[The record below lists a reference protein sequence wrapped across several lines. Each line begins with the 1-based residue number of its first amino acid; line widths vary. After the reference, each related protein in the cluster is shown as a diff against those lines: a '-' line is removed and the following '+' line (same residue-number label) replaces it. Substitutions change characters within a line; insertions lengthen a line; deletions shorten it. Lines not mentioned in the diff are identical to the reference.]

1 MVSTVFTYNILK
13 AFYQRTLSRAQK
25 KQQEG
30 LEDAEKKKMRRKIR

>member
-13 AFYQRTLSRAQK
+13 AFYQCTLSRAQK